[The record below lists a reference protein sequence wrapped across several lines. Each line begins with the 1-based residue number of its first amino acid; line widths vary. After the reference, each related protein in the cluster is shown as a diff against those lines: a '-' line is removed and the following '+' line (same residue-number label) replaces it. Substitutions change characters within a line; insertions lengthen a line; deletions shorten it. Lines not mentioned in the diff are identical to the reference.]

1 MFLLFTLDQ
10 QLICETNA
18 IFVQFQAWNLWKEG
32 RTEEM
37 IDPIIADS
45 CPHTKVLQ
53 CIHVAL
59 LCVQMSAAHRPTMSQ
74 VLNMIESEN
83 ATLPIPKNPDMSPTN
98 SADRDSIMQDHDT
111 NISSTEVTVTEVIG
125 R

>member
-59 LCVQMSAAHRPTMSQ
+59 LCVQMSAAQRPTMSQ
-74 VLNMIESEN
+74 VLNMLESES
-83 ATLPIPKNPDMSPTN
+83 TSLPLPRVPDMSSMN
-98 SADRDSIMQDHDT
+98 STEMESAMRDHDI
-111 NISSTEVTVTEVIG
+111 NLSSTEVTVTEVIG